1 VLLALTTNQELGLA
15 ITAAVFIAFALLSA
29 LVIPRNRPDFPG
41 RRGLVPFILVTVI
54 LTIAMLGA
62 VEVFAKEE
70 HPAAEGAEETTETQ
84 TTGTT
89 ETETTET
96 ETTGTT
102 ETATTETETTET
114 ETTGTTTAEEPAGD
128 AAAGRAVFEGQGC
141 GSCHTFAPAGA
152 TGTVGPNLDEV
163 LAGKDAAFINESIV
177 EPNAEVAS
185 GFSAGVMPQNYRDQ
199 LSQQQLDD
207 LVAFL
212 QSG

>member
-29 LVIPRNRPDFPG
+29 LVIPRSRPDFPG
-41 RRGLVPFILVTVI
+41 PRGLVPFILVTVI

-70 HPAAEGAEETTETQ
+70 HPAAEGAQE
-84 TTGTT
+84 TT

>member
-29 LVIPRNRPDFPG
+29 LVIPRSRPDFPG
-41 RRGLVPFILVTVI
+41 RKGLVPFVLVTVI

-70 HPAAEGAEETTETQ
+70 HPAAEGAQ
-84 TTGTT
+84 
-89 ETETTET
+89 

-114 ETTGTTTAEEPAGD
+114 ETTETETGPAGTTTAEQPAGN
-128 AAAGRAVFEGQGC
+128 AAAGRTVFEDQGC
-141 GSCHTFAPAGA
+141 ASCHTFAPAGA
-152 TGTVGPNLDEV
+152 TGTVGPNLGEV
-163 LAGKDAAFINESIV
+163 LPGKDAAFIHESIV
-177 EPNAEVAS
+177 DPNAEVAS
-185 GFSAGVMPQNYRDQ
+185 GFSAGVMPQNYGDQ
-199 LSQQQLDD
+199 LSPQQLDD

-212 QSG
+212 SSG

>member
-15 ITAAVFIAFALLSA
+15 VTAAVFIAFALLSA
-29 LVIPRNRPDFPG
+29 LVIPRSRPDFPG
-41 RRGLVPFILVTVI
+41 PRGLVPFILVTVI

-70 HPAAEGAEETTETQ
+70 HPATEGAQ
-84 TTGTT
+84 
-89 ETETTET
+89 ETTET

-102 ETATTETETTET
+102 ETDTTETETTET
-114 ETTGTTTAEEPAGD
+114 ETETTQTATTGTTTAEEPAGD

-141 GSCHTFAPAGA
+141 GSCHTFAPAGS

-163 LAGKDAAFINESIV
+163 LAGKDAAYINESIV

-185 GFSAGVMPQNYRDQ
+185 GFSAGVMPQNYAEQ
-199 LSQQQLDD
+199 LSQQQLDE

>member
-70 HPAAEGAEETTETQ
+70 HPAAEGAQ
-84 TTGTT
+84 
-89 ETETTET
+89 ETTET

-102 ETATTETETTET
+102 ETETTGTETTET
-114 ETTGTTTAEEPAGD
+114 ETETTQTATTATTTAQEPAGD

-163 LAGKDAAFINESIV
+163 LAGKDAAFINDSIV
-177 EPNAEVAS
+177 DPNAEVAS
-185 GFSAGVMPQNYRDQ
+185 GYSAGVMPQNYGEQ